1 MDQSFMKSRAVFP
14 LVLSLALPMA
24 LSMLVNSLYNIVDS
38 FFIARISEKAM
49 TAISLVFPLQNIA
62 SAVSIGFG
70 VGVNAA
76 VAFYLG
82 AGDRKRAN
90 GAASVGLLL
99 SLVHAAV
106 MTVVLVWVTPS
117 FLRSFSA
124 DAEVVSYGVRYG
136 RIVLGLCVVG
146 QVHLI
151 LEKLFQA
158 IGRMKTSMAAMI
170 AGCVTNIVLDPIMI
184 FGFGPV
190 PAMGIEGGA
199 AATVIGQA
207 VSLGIYL
214 ALYLRGGL
222 GPVRISLSEG
232 WRERRLAGRIYGVGI
247 PAILNQ
253 ALPSLLITAL
263 NGILAAVSDT
273 GVLVLGI
280 YYKLQTFIFLTTNG
294 IVQGIRPIISY
305 NYGAGEYERVHRIFR
320 TALLCALVVMSAG
333 VVLCLGMPET
343 LIRLFASDEDVV
355 RSGAEALRIIS
366 IGFLF
371 SAVSFSV
378 CGTMEALGRGFSS
391 FIISLLRYAAVILPL
406 ALLLSRWMGETGV
419 WHAFWITEVI
429 AAAVSALLYR
439 RMWSKER
446 GRQSI

>member
-1 MDQSFMKSRAVFP
+1 MKSRAVFP
-14 LVLSLALPMA
+14 LVLSMALPMA

-62 SAVSIGFG
+62 SAVSI
-70 VGVNAA
+70 
-76 VAFYLG
+76 
-82 AGDRKRAN
+82 
-90 GAASVGLLL
+90 
-99 SLVHAAV
+99 
-106 MTVVLVWVTPS
+106 
-117 FLRSFSA
+117 
-124 DAEVVSYGVRYG
+124 
-136 RIVLGLCVVG
+136 
-146 QVHLI
+146 
-151 LEKLFQA
+151 
-158 IGRMKTSMAAMI
+158 
-170 AGCVTNIVLDPIMI
+170 
-184 FGFGPV
+184 GFGPV